1 MGVRVVNSSD
11 RWIGHRLNILG
22 IRVWQDACQLVARN
36 DKDWITLGPQR
47 DLPLQ
52 VPCDA
57 EELRAAASDALL
69 LTAYQYMTEHPE
81 SDLAELLAKRKDF
94 ETALQGESAASA

>member
-1 MGVRVVNSSD
+1 MHVVEYLDCPSPAAHQVDDKNHQ
-11 RWIGHRLNILG
+11 GHDQQQMESRLAPKG
-22 IRVWQDACQLVARN
+22 
-36 DKDWITLGPQR
+36 K
-47 DLPLQ
+47 
-52 VPCDA
+52 VPCNA

-81 SDLAELLAKRKDF
+81 SDLAELLVKRKDF